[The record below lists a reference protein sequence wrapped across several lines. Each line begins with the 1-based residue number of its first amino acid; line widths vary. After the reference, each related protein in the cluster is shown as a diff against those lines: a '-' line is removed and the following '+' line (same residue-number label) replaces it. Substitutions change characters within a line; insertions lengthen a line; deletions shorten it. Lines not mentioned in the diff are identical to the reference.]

1 MDAVRDPVDD
11 RLATLAGLR
20 DKYVRTDRDALFRS
34 HLDRLLK
41 RGADGTLLPD
51 PVTFTA
57 TGETRGIALVEEA
70 GGGKTSLVYHVL
82 NTHPALQSDDPRI
95 DRWIKVEVP
104 SPATLK
110 SLGLEI
116 LRKTGYPEVSSS
128 RRQWD
133 IWRLVRRNFAKLGT
147 VVLWIDEAHDLFRAG
162 NPQDVEDILKFLKSL
177 MQGEH
182 AVIVV
187 LTGVDALWQMASY
200 DEQVKRRYSKVN
212 LPAVSATSHGPMFD
226 QVLQTFCAELALEP
240 PEAPDLVERLLH
252 ASRYRFGRCF
262 ETILAALEIAV
273 VEGAARL
280 EIAHFAEAFAMQEG
294 CAVGRNVFLSPNWTQ
309 INLAAPAQQE
319 PAPKRKSRTKR

>member
-1 MDAVRDPVDD
+1 MDAVQDPVDD

-133 IWRLVRRNFAKLGT
+133 IWRLVRRNRGPPRSLPARYL
-147 VVLWIDEAHDLFRAG
+147 DRAG
-162 NPQDVEDILKFLKSL
+162 PD
-177 MQGEH
+177 
-182 AVIVV
+182 
-187 LTGVDALWQMASY
+187 
-200 DEQVKRRYSKVN
+200 RRRQPRR
-212 LPAVSATSHGPMFD
+212 PAPARRDLRRPLRAD
-226 QVLQTFCAELALEP
+226 R
-240 PEAPDLVERLLH
+240 PERGGADRQAPLRP
-252 ASRYRFGRCF
+252 AGRAC
-262 ETILAALEIAV
+262 
-273 VEGAARL
+273 
-280 EIAHFAEAFAMQEG
+280 
-294 CAVGRNVFLSPNWTQ
+294 VGRVPVAPRDGLLPGLSP
-309 INLAAPAQQE
+309 
-319 PAPKRKSRTKR
+319 RG